1 MWLAKEAMQADCPSS
16 SDSDS
21 EEGTGPPALGS
32 RAPSK
37 YLRSRQR
44 AQAGYPKRQT
54 DRRLAVSHE

>member
-32 RAPSK
+32 RAPSNQVPEK
-37 YLRSRQR
+37 
-44 AQAGYPKRQT
+44 QT
-54 DRRLAVSHE
+54 ESTGRISQEAD